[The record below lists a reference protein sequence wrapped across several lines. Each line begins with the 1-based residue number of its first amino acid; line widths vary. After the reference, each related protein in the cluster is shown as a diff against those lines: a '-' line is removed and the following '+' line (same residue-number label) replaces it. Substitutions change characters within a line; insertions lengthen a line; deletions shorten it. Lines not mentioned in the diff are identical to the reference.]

1 MSGLR
6 ERQKAIRH
14 DRIIDAATR
23 LFREQG
29 YEAVKMEA
37 IAAAA
42 EVAIGTI
49 YNYYRNSCR
58 TGLALIK
65 SNTKALNP
73 SCLQHLFQGL

>member
-1 MSGLR
+1 MDAVEAAVVCLMAKEENNVPNIRKIAQRSG
-6 ERQKAIRH
+6 
-14 DRIIDAATR
+14 
-23 LFREQG
+23 
-29 YEAVKMEA
+29 YSV
-37 IAAAA
+37 
-42 EVAIGTI
+42 GTI